1 MTNRIILAKACGH
14 TCSLNTPL
22 CCFCS
27 DKRPHHNKYKRYADT
42 LGKPRV
48 WTFDNNRSKHYCPR
62 CKDLKQPNNGSSIS
76 CRGSGAP
83 VSRGEIIL
91 KQNTCLPRDI
101 IKYILKFWSGDDIS
115 QLIPDWKKRMNPISD
130 NLTRLILSRIN
141 LQYELTGTNLDISG
155 DDVMVNGAHGGELD
169 ILYAQDTL
177 YEPWREGNFTFKFE
191 VHHTGTR
198 ILTVSNISR
207 ELVIYNKLY
216 NDKKIDTR
224 NTLIKYRMLHLK
236 NCRFDLISNPDN
248 NVHINNETGLFTLP
262 KKVRRKD
269 NGKEVQ
275 VYSNSD
281 FVQYSNSW
289 SWSSRYGQ
297 QQCDTLSDNFKKLWK
312 KGLVDL
318 PNNNR
323 TRHLLKTDKSGK
335 KYIKTINSH
344 GLILSIDTINKNKKN
359 KHTIN
364 NIKHEDLFMKTGQE
378 LRDILSIL
386 TNQPT
391 GLKSSGKLK
400 TKNDIINKITEIGLT
415 LLELK

>member
-14 TCSLNTPL
+14 NCSLNTPF

-27 DKRPHHNKYKRYADT
+27 DKRPHDNKYKRYADT
-42 LGKPRV
+42 LGKSRV

-76 CRGSGAP
+76 SRGNGPP

-91 KQNTCLPRDI
+91 KQNTRLPTDI
-101 IKYILKFWSGDDIS
+101 IKYILEFWSGDDIS

-130 NLTRLILSRIN
+130 NLTRIILSRIN
-141 LQYELTGTNLDISG
+141 LQYELTGTNLDIRG
-155 DDVMVNGAHGGELD
+155 EDMLANGTYD
-169 ILYAQDTL
+169 QYIAQEIL
-177 YEPWREGNFTFKFE
+177 YEPWKEDNFTFKFG
-191 VHHTGTR
+191 VHHTGSR
-198 ILTVSNISR
+198 ILIVSNISR

-236 NCRFDLISNPDN
+236 YCRFDLISNPDN
-248 NVHINNETGLFTLP
+248 NVHIYNETGLFTLP

-269 NGKEVQ
+269 NGKKVQ

-281 FVQYSNSW
+281 FIQHINSDNY
-289 SWSSRYGQ
+289 SSRYGQ
-297 QQCDTLSDNFKKLWK
+297 QQCDTLSDIFKKLWR

-335 KYIKTINSH
+335 QYVKTIVNSH
-344 GLILSIDTINKNKKN
+344 GLILSIDTNKNKKN
-359 KHTIN
+359 NPTI
-364 NIKHEDLFMKTGQE
+364 KSKELFIKTGQE
-378 LRDILSIL
+378 LRDILSVL
-386 TNQPT
+386 TNQPI
-391 GLKSSGKLK
+391 GLKSSGKLT
-400 TKNDIINKITEIGLT
+400 TKNAIINKII
-415 LLELK
+415 ELNG